1 MKVGELKEIL
11 KNVPDD
17 FGIISAFD
25 STSLEDVEVEVDD
38 EIVYLYM
45 EDI

>member
-17 FGIISAFD
+17 FDIISAENN
-25 STSLEDVEVEVDD
+25 TMLEDVEVED
-38 EIVYLYM
+38 EDKIVYIYM
-45 EDI
+45 EEI